1 MSDLPPANWYPDP
14 EVPGQQRYWD
24 GTQWTE
30 HRAPGA
36 GAATSPGSEQTTG
49 YPQQDQTGGHPQYA
63 PQAPGQPQY
72 GQQQYGQQQ
81 YGQQYAPQGGP
92 GYGQQ
97 SSPATNG
104 MAIAAL
110 VLSIVWLGGLG
121 SLAAVVLG
129 IVAIRQINAS
139 NGAQGGKGLAITG
152 TVIGGI
158 GIVGSFLFWALVFS
172 VSSGTSTFFE
182 EVIDYAE
189 CVEQAERTG
198 QSAEDC

>member
-36 GAATSPGSEQTTG
+36 GAATSPGSEQATG
-49 YPQQDQTGGHPQYA
+49 
-63 PQAPGQPQY
+63 QAPPGQTAEHPQY
-72 GQQQYGQQQ
+72 GQQAPGYP
-81 YGQQYAPQGGP
+81 QYAQP
-92 GYGQQ
+92 GGQQ
-97 SSPATNG
+97 SYGQGSSGATNG

-129 IVAIRQINAS
+129 ILAIRQINAS
-139 NGAQGGKGLAITG
+139 AGTQGGKGLAITG

-158 GIVGSFLFWALVFS
+158 GIVGSILFWALLFS
-172 VSSGTSTFFE
+172 VTSGTTNFFE
-182 EVIDYAE
+182 EIVDYAE
-189 CVEQAERTG
+189 CVEEAERTG

>member
-36 GAATSPGSEQTTG
+36 GAATAPGAEQATG
-49 YPQQDQTGGHPQYA
+49 HTQPQYA
-63 PQAPGQPQY
+63 QQAPGQPQY
-72 GQQQYGQQQ
+72 AQ
-81 YGQQYAPQGGP
+81 QGGP

-97 SSPATNG
+97 SSSATNG

-158 GIVGSFLFWALVFS
+158 GIVGSILFWALVLS
-172 VSSGTSTFFE
+172 VTSGTSGFVNEVVDTFECIE
-182 EVIDYAE
+182 E
-189 CVEQAERTG
+189 AERTG

>member
-36 GAATSPGSEQTTG
+36 GAAASPGSEQTTG
-49 YPQQDQTGGHPQYA
+49 YAQQGQTAGYPQYA
-63 PQAPGQPQY
+63 QQAPGQPQY
-72 GQQQYGQQQ
+72 S
-81 YGQQYAPQGGP
+81 PQGGP

-97 SSPATNG
+97 SSSATNG

-129 IVAIRQINAS
+129 IIAIRQINDS

-158 GIVGSFLFWALVFS
+158 GIVGSILFWTLLFS
-172 VSSGTSTFFE
+172 VTSGTSNFFE
-182 EVIDYAE
+182 EIVDYAE
-189 CVEQAERTG
+189 CVEEAERTG